1 MYEFRRFVKLVGR
14 HSSGREYGSWKKWAP
29 KEKIR
34 WCCRRV
40 RVVANNNI
48 RTRFKSDGRKPRK
61 ITLLLEKFGNGKK
74 STIFRALFAPF
85 QAEKRPRNSVS
96 KIFKT
101 FHEEETLEI
110 MAVGIERMTKNLE
123 KSRWRWDWKV
133 NKSEY
138 FSLLVP
144 QIYRANEKRSFV
156 LCPELQKLCPSH
168 SLLAKL
174 AGFTNN
180 AILKTTYLT

>member
-61 ITLLLEKFGNGKK
+61 ITLLLEKFGNGKNRK
-74 STIFRALFAPF
+74 FFELCSRHSRPKNDQEIQSRKYSKLSTRKKRWKLWLWELKGWQRIWKKVVEDEI
-85 QAEKRPRNSVS
+85 EKW
-96 KIFKT
+96 I
-101 FHEEETLEI
+101 
-110 MAVGIERMTKNLE
+110 
-123 KSRWRWDWKV
+123 KV
-133 NKSEY
+133 NI
-138 FSLLVP
+138 SLSLFPKFTAPMKKDHLCCVL
-144 QIYRANEKRSFV
+144 SFKNFAQV
-156 LCPELQKLCPSH
+156 THSSLNLQGSQTTQ
-168 SLLAKL
+168 
-174 AGFTNN
+174 F
-180 AILKTTYLT
+180 LKQHI